1 MSSSPSFTRGFHLR
15 RDARDAL
22 DIDAELFSFRGDL
35 IFANHVD
42 ARRVAHELKGVTA
55 AELFGMGVLHE
66 MQHALLE
73 WASANVSRNLRVEMV
88 HRVKAKL
95 GPRFRPLLLS
105 MLEAFPP
112 PLVYRNEMTAE
123 AFLDAAVDGT
133 SAEEF
138 VLEEL
143 LLLSLANENP
153 AYHSIKKLISD
164 AELHANDAYLGA
176 IAEIAEALG
185 KLPVAVEAQ
194 EGAAA
199 PLTLYQLLTGP
210 MHASPDS
217 IAGQLRLAREGWA
230 FALAG
235 TRAFSRIASSEALL
249 REDAR
254 WAKRPVFGGPVANPT
269 VLGTGHHTHARR
281 FSEDKEWM
289 PKVVL
294 IAKSTFVWLDQL
306 SRTYKRP
313 IRTLAD
319 IPDEELSTLAS
330 RGFNALWLIGVWKR
344 SEASRTIKQRM
355 GNPNAAPSAYALH
368 SYDIADELGGEEA
381 YANLRDRAA
390 QFGVRLAS
398 DMVPNHM
405 GLDSDW
411 VERHPDWFIQTARAP
426 FPSHTFNGPDLGRGN
441 VSIFLEDGYWRR
453 SDAAPE
459 FMRIDR
465 RTGEA
470 RFVYHGNDGTSLPWN
485 DTAQLDL
492 LNPEVREAL
501 IQTILHVARK
511 FPIVRFDAA
520 MTYAKQHVQRL
531 WYPTP
536 GSEGG
541 IPSRSDHAMP
551 EHEFQAKMPREF
563 WMDVV
568 DRVAK
573 EAPNT
578 LLLAEAFWMME
589 GYFVRTLG
597 MHRVYNSAFMNMM
610 KTEDNAGY
618 RRILKEVLAY
628 DPEILCRFVNF
639 MNNPDEEPAAIQ
651 FGRGEKYFGVCTLL
665 ATLPGLPM
673 FGHGQIEGFAE
684 KYGMEFLRANWDEAV
699 DFGLLEHH
707 ERVISPLLK
716 KRELFSG
723 ASNFRLFDLIDEN
736 GHVDESVFAY
746 TNEFEGERAL
756 VVYKNGNGERRRG
769 VLRYAAPLPD
779 GTRTPISEALGI
791 NSSRPRVLVMQNART
806 PECASWQSSEVV
818 EDGLRIE
825 IGGFETLVFID
836 IREEDEHPEPLSRN
850 LPVRAPSPFPTQL
863 RFLADAFLLV
873 LRAGEAERWVAEV
886 FVQSEI
892 VAFLGI
898 HEFGGHRYFVR
909 EPFESLVLV
918 EAILRTVAAPAR
930 SVEIREKAYEL
941 LTRAEKCGYR
951 SDLFWETSL

>member
-1 MSSSPSFTRGFHLR
+1 MGASSKFTRGFHLR
-15 RDARDAL
+15 RDAREAFE
-22 DIDAELFSFRGDL
+22 IDAELFSFRGDVV
-35 IFANHVD
+35 FATHAD
-42 ARRVAHELKGVTA
+42 ARRVAHALKGVTA
-55 AELFGMGVLHE
+55 AEMFGMGVLHE

-73 WASANVSRNLRVEMV
+73 WASVKVSRNLRIEMV

-95 GPRFRPLLLS
+95 GPRYRPLLLS

-112 PLVYRNEMTAE
+112 PLVYRGEMTAE

-176 IAEIAEALG
+176 VAEIAEALG
-185 KLPVAVEAQ
+185 KMPVAVEAQ
-194 EGAAA
+194 EGTA

-230 FALAG
+230 FALSG
-235 TRAFSRIASSEALL
+235 TAAFSRIASGEALL

-254 WAKRPVFGGPVANPT
+254 WAERPGGGGGAPPPS
-269 VLGTGHHTHARR
+269 VLGVGHLEAARR

-306 SRTYKRP
+306 SRTYQRP
-313 IRTLAD
+313 IHTLAD
-319 IPDEELSTLAS
+319 IPDEELRVLAS
-330 RGFNALWLIGVWKR
+330 RGFNSLWLIGVWKR

-368 SYDIADELGGEEA
+368 SYDIADDLGGEAA
-381 YANLRDRAA
+381 YENLRDRAA
-390 QFGVRLAS
+390 RVGIRLAS

-405 GLDSDW
+405 GIDSDW
-411 VERHPDWFIQTARAP
+411 VERHPDWFIQTSRVP
-426 FPSHTFNGPDLGRGN
+426 FPSHTFNGPDLGRGD
-441 VSIFLEDGYWRR
+441 VSIYIEDGYWRR

-459 FMRIDR
+459 FMRVDR

-492 LNPEVREAL
+492 LKPEVREAL

-531 WYPTP
+531 WYPKP
-536 GSEGG
+536 GADGG
-541 IPSRSDHAMP
+541 IPSRSDFALP
-551 EHEFQAKMPREF
+551 EHEFDARMPREF
-563 WMDVV
+563 WVEVV

-573 EAPNT
+573 EAPDT

-618 RRILKEVLAY
+618 RRIMKEVIAY

-651 FGRGEKYFGVCTLL
+651 FGKGEKYFGVCTLL

-673 FGHGQIEGFAE
+673 FGHGQLEGFAE
-684 KYGMEFLRANWDEAV
+684 KYGMEFLRANWDEAI

-716 KRELFSG
+716 KRALFSG
-723 ASNFRLFDLIDEN
+723 VAHFRLFDFIDEH
-736 GHVDESVFAY
+736 GHVDESVYAY
-746 TNEFEGERAL
+746 TNEYQGEKSL

-769 VLRYAAPLPD
+769 VLRYAAPLPN
-779 GTRTPISEALGI
+779 GTRTHISEALGI
-791 NSSRPRVLVMQNART
+791 EASRPRVLVMQNPNS
-806 PECASWQSSEVV
+806 PEQASWASGDVLR
-818 EDGLRIE
+818 DGLPIE
-825 IGGFETLVFID
+825 IGGFETLVFLN
-836 IREEDEHPEPLSRN
+836 IREEDDHPEPPSRN
-850 LPVRAPSPFPTQL
+850 LPVRDPSPFPSQMRL
-863 RFLADAFLLV
+863 LAAAFPLV
-873 LRAGEAERWVAEV
+873 MRAGEPSRWVAEV
-886 FVQSEI
+886 FVDREVI
-892 VAFLGI
+892 VLLGM
-898 HEFGGHRYFVR
+898 HEFGGHRYFLR

-918 EAILRTVAAPAR
+918 EAMLRTLTAPAR
-930 SVEIREKAYEL
+930 SLEIREKAYEL
-941 LTRAEKCGYR
+941 LMRAEKCGYR
-951 SDLFWETSL
+951 ADLFWETSL